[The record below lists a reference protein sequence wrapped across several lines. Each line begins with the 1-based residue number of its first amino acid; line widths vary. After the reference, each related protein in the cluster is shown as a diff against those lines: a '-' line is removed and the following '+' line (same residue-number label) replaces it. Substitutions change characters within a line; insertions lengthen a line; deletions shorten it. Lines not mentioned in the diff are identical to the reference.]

1 MSSIRQIMPEQHQ
14 FSLFFK
20 DKNLEKEFRESY
32 DKSVR
37 VPLRYGII
45 ISILSWFGA
54 IPLIYF
60 IIPKDFSYLAL
71 LTVGVIG
78 SFFGFI
84 ILSTYSSR
92 FTGYYHFLGACS
104 NAWAGLY
111 AIFLCSK
118 FPNGD
123 AAILPVLIFII
134 FFGWYMIRLRWIAGF
149 AAALTYV
156 IAYNLYILLY
166 ADLQQEQVMLF
177 SFVAWITL
185 IFALLAGRIAEH
197 KSRLTWIQG
206 KTIREQNETIAR
218 EKEASENL
226 LRNML
231 PTFIADQ
238 LKENPKVI
246 ADSHDDVS
254 VLFADLA
261 GFTRLAS
268 DLHPDKV
275 VQILNQIF
283 SRFDALSEKHQ
294 LEKIKTLG
302 DGYMAAGGLL
312 KKEDHLQRIALLSLD
327 MIEFME
333 TTPEIKKLGLKIRI
347 GIHVGPVVAG
357 VIGTRR
363 YTYDLWGDT
372 VNLAS
377 RMESQGE
384 VGQVTVSEPVAQRL
398 KSDFQFQKRDLIH
411 IKGKGDMQT
420 FFMKKQ

>member
-1 MSSIRQIMPEQHQ
+1 MRQIMPEQHS

-20 DKNLEKEFRESY
+20 DQNLEKEFRESY

-37 VPLRYGII
+37 IPLRYGMI

-60 IIPKDFSYLAL
+60 IIPQEFSSLAPLTL
-71 LTVGVIG
+71 LVIG

-84 ILSTYSSR
+84 LIATYMER
-92 FTGYYHFLGACS
+92 FKGYYHFIGACS

-111 AIFLCSK
+111 AIYLCSH
-118 FPNGD
+118 FPDGEGV
-123 AAILPVLIFII
+123 ILPVLIFII
-134 FFGWYMIRLRWIAGF
+134 FFGWYMIRLRWLAGF
-149 AAALTYV
+149 TAALSYV
-156 IAYNLYILLY
+156 IAYNAYILVY
-166 ADLQQEQVMLF
+166 ADIHESQVMLF

-185 IFALLAGRIAEH
+185 IFALLAGRVAEH

-206 KTIREQNETIAR
+206 KTIREQNITIAR

-226 LRNML
+226 LQNML

-238 LKENPKVI
+238 LKANPDVI
-246 ADSHDDVS
+246 ANSHDDVS
-254 VLFADLA
+254 VLFVDLV

-268 DLHPDKV
+268 DLPPDRV
-275 VQILNQIF
+275 VEILNQIF
-283 SRFDALSEKHQ
+283 SKFDALSDKHQ

-302 DGYMAAGGLL
+302 DGYMAAGGLS
-312 KKEDHLQRIALLSLD
+312 KKEDHLERIALLAFD
-327 MIEFME
+327 MMEFMNSNE
-333 TTPEIKKLGLKIRI
+333 EIKKHGLKIRI
-347 GIHVGPVVAG
+347 GIHAGPVIAG
-357 VIGTRR
+357 VIGKRR

-377 RMESQGE
+377 RLESQGE
-384 VGQVTVSEPVAQRL
+384 AGKIAVSESVAQRL
-398 KSDFQFQKRDLIH
+398 EKHFKFEKRELIH

-420 FFMKKQ
+420 YFLN